1 MTSRKKIWLTLSL
14 VLLIVGLSGAYGIW
28 RIISNAPSVV
38 TLEDA
43 VATLAQTEKSSDNTA
58 MSSGDPAESAKA
70 SGEWVID
77 NTSGNFTFEDASGS
91 FVGFRVDEKLVGI
104 GSVTAVGRTDVV
116 SGKLVINGNLLVE
129 TVIEA
134 DLSTIVTNDS
144 RRDRAARNAL
154 KVKENPTASF
164 VLDDTI
170 EFDIAGTEGQ
180 AIKTEDSG
188 QLTIN
193 AISQTVRF
201 SIDAQLINNQLVL
214 VGSATVVFS
223 DFGVEVPSA
232 PIVVSAEDFG
242 IIEFQLLLRRN

>member
-14 VLLIVGLSGAYGIW
+14 IFLIVALSGAYGIW
-28 RIISNAPSVV
+28 RILSNAPSVV

-43 VATLAQTEKSSDNTA
+43 VATLTQTEESGDNKTI
-58 MSSGDPAESAKA
+58 SSGDPAESESA

-91 FVGFRVDEKLVGI
+91 FVGFRIDEKLVGI

-116 SGKLVINGNLLVE
+116 SGKIVIDGSSLVE
-129 TVIEA
+129 TIIEA

-154 KVKENPTASF
+154 KVKENPFASF
-164 VLDDTI
+164 VLQDTI
-170 EFDIAGTEGQ
+170 KFDIAGIEGQ
-180 AIKTEDSG
+180 AIQAEALG

-193 AISQTVRF
+193 AISQPANF
-201 SIDAQLINNQLVL
+201 SIDAQLVNNQIVL
-214 VGSATVVFS
+214 VGSAKVVFS

-242 IIEFQLLLRRN
+242 IIEFQLLLTRN

>member
-1 MTSRKKIWLTLSL
+1 MTRRKKIWLTLSL

-28 RIISNAPSVV
+28 RIFSNAPSVV

-43 VATLAQTEKSSDNTA
+43 VATLTQNEESGDNNA
-58 MSSGDPAESAKA
+58 ISSGDPAESVEA

-91 FVGFRVDEKLVGI
+91 FVGFRVNEKLVGI

-116 SGKLVINGNLLVE
+116 SGKLVIDGNSLVE

-134 DLSTIVTNDS
+134 DLSTVVTNDR
-144 RRDRAARNAL
+144 RRDTAARNAL
-154 KVKENPTASF
+154 NVKENPIASF
-164 VLDDTI
+164 VLEDTI
-170 EFDIAGTEGQ
+170 KFDIAGIEGQ
-180 AIKTEDSG
+180 AIQAVASG

-193 AISQTVRF
+193 AISQTANF
-201 SIDAQLINNQLVL
+201 SIDAQLVDNQIVL
-214 VGSATVVFS
+214 VGSTEVVFS

-242 IIEFQLLLRRN
+242 IIEFQLLLRRK